1 MISVLITYDQFDYEW
16 SARISVYTKNILL
29 SVIDRVLTRTTVLSI
44 SRKILREKSL
54 ARRSLVYIF
63 STNWCPFLK
72 ITVCHVLRT
81 WSPSRDQWTIES
93 YKSLLSSN
101 FLNWSVNTHNEWCWK
116 FLSTHRIEERIDMN
130 S

>member
-1 MISVLITYDQFDYEW
+1 MTNSIMNGQQEFRYIQKIYY
-16 SARISVYTKNILL
+16 YLL
-29 SVIDRVLTRTTVLSI
+29 SAGYWREPQYFWSHIKDSI

-63 STNWCPFLK
+63 STNRCPFLK

-81 WSPSRDQWTIES
+81 WSPWRDQWTIES